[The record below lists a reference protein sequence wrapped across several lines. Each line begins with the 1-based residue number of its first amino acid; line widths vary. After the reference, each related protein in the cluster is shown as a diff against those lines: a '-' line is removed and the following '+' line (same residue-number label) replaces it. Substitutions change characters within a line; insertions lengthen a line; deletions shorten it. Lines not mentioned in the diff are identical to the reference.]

1 MVTWMRVVLDPHIH
15 TNSSPDSSITPNQLL
30 GGLLEA
36 GINAIAITDHDTME
50 GYRRIKHNSAFKE
63 FLVIPGIEVTTE
75 AGDIIILGLED
86 PPMFRNATMLVESAH
101 RAGGVVL
108 APHPFDSLRS
118 SIGSLCAKLGV
129 DFIEVVNGRCNTDV
143 NREAK
148 DFANALGLPAV
159 GGSDAHEKSEIGSVV
174 NILDCE
180 RSIEGVLEGLKRG
193 GKIVVRK
200 KK

>member
-1 MVTWMRVVLDPHIH
+1 MIWMRVVLDPHIH

-148 DFANALGLPAV
+148 DFANALGLPAI

-174 NILDCE
+174 NIVDCE